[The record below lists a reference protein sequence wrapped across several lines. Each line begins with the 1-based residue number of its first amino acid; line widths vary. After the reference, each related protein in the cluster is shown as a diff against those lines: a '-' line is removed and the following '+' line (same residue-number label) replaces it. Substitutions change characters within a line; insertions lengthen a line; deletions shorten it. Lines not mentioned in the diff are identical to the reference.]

1 MKYTVASLAF
11 LAAVSA
17 AEIPRST
24 SELHFC
30 LRAEPKTFDPAMV
43 QDEPS
48 EAIRYLTGG
57 VLIRLN
63 RRTQELE
70 PELAASWTVSE
81 NGRRIDFKLR
91 QPLRFSDGSPLT
103 AADVAATIQR
113 VMDPSL
119 HSPLADQ
126 FRSGS
131 GAVET
136 RVTSPGS
143 ISIRFPAPNSALAL
157 QFDELA
163 IEPREPQKQG
173 QGSRA
178 VAGAFAV
185 AEYKPAIYILLR
197 RNPDYWNHEAAGS
210 PFPYLDTIR
219 LDIQQNR
226 DLEALR
232 FRRGEIDLIEKLDP
246 ELYER
251 IAAEA
256 PKNVVDTGPALDAI
270 VMWFNQNA
278 AAPIA
283 ANRKT
288 WFASGAF
295 RRAVSYGIHREDI
308 CRIVY
313 RGHAQPA
320 AGPVPPSNRA
330 WVDSSLD
337 ADSFSAAKAL
347 ELLKSDGFHQE
358 HGVLYD
364 RAGNAVEFSIATNA
378 GNKLH
383 ERMLSLIQEDLG
395 RLGIRVRVVTID
407 FPSLIERISRTFDYD
422 ACLLPFS
429 PGLDPS
435 DQMNIWLSSGANHQ
449 WNPRQAKPATA
460 WEAEMD
466 RFMLLQASAMDPKK
480 RKEAFNKVQEIA
492 HEQVPFIYLVH
503 PNALCAVST
512 RLRNASPSLLRPH
525 VFWNA
530 EHLAITP

>member
-81 NGRRIDFKLR
+81 SGRRIDFKLR

-103 AADVAATIQR
+103 AADVAATMQR
-113 VMDPSL
+113 AMDPNL
-119 HSPLADQ
+119 HSPVGDQ

-143 ISIRFPAPNSALAL
+143 ISIRFPAPVSALEL

-163 IEPREPQKQG
+163 IEPRDPQKQG
-173 QGSRA
+173 FRA
-178 VAGAFAV
+178 VAGPFTV
-185 AEYKPAIYILLR
+185 AEYKPGNYVLLR
-197 RNPDYWNHEAAGS
+197 RNPYYWKHDSSGRQL
-210 PFPYLDTIR
+210 PYLDTIR

-251 IAAEA
+251 IAGEA

-283 ANRKT
+283 ANRKV
-288 WFASGAF
+288 WFASAVF
-295 RRAVSYGIHREDI
+295 RRAISYAIHREDI

-313 RGHAQPA
+313 HGHAQPA
-320 AGPVPPSNRA
+320 AGTVSPSNRA
-330 WVDSSLD
+330 WFDPSLK
-337 ADSFSAAKAL
+337 ADSFSDGKAL
-347 ELLKSDGFHQE
+347 ELLKSDGFHQD

-364 RAGNAVEFSIATNA
+364 RSGNAVEFSIATNA

-383 ERMLSLIQEDLG
+383 ERMLTLIQEDLG

-407 FPSLIERISRTFDYD
+407 FPSLIERITRTFDYD

-512 RLRNASPSLLRPH
+512 RLRNSSPSLLRPH